1 MEKEKKSWERPQ
13 LTVLGRSK
21 PEEGV
26 LAACKLGTGIT
37 PGPNNK
43 TCSEAPESCR
53 ATVVS

>member
-26 LAACKLGTGIT
+26 LAACKEGSGIT
-37 PGPNNK
+37 PGPNQK
-43 TCSEAPESCR
+43 TCGKAPVSCKLTQ
-53 ATVVS
+53 AS

>member
-26 LAACKLGTGIT
+26 LAACKLAAATT
-37 PGPNNK
+37 PGPSNK
-43 TCSEAPESCR
+43 TCSEAPVSCH
-53 ATVVS
+53 AYVDS

>member
-1 MEKEKKSWERPQ
+1 MEKEKKLWERPQ